1 MAQRHVVGVA
11 AHQVP
16 GDADKSEQQHPDENV
31 ERERIRDHER
41 KHDCGRR
48 ERGNANTWSRPE
60 CRLHRAQPPNK
71 PLGRSAKVSSS
82 MAKTTISPES
92 APTNCT
98 TSDSAAPII
107 DLAISA
113 PVILPSVPKTTAT
126 NAISTKTCPT
136 SG

>member
-1 MAQRHVVGVA
+1 MAQRQLLGVA

-41 KHDCGRR
+41 KQDCACRYRSDPKPG
-48 ERGNANTWSRPE
+48 SCQE

-71 PLGRSAKVSSS
+71 PFGRSANVSSS
-82 MAKTTISPES
+82 ITKTTIRPES

-98 TSDSAAPII
+98 PSDSATPII
-107 DLAISA
+107 RLAISA

-126 NAISTKTCPT
+126 NAISTKIWPT